1 MKNLILIYFYLIII
15 TINAQNQNND
25 LNTLLLKNK
34 QIESSSKN
42 DYRAYMSNL
51 EGIIKKYFEL
61 GYYDSSRIFAQKWS
75 ETENIISKPQS
86 QSRYFANLRHG
97 ESLYKC
103 GDFKKADS
111 LFLVSTQ
118 FFSNK
123 LSKESL
129 AQLFYTRA
137 LINYKKGN
145 FDTTQYCLEQYKADF
160 ISKPL
165 FADIRVKNIQS
176 LMLLSK
182 GQYDEA
188 TEIQKNIYENLIK
201 SINDS
206 ALIANH
212 LMVYS
217 KCLIANASYKKAF
230 IYASKAKN
238 IMTNKVGNGNIN
250 LCPFIDQ
257 LAAVYYEKSD
267 FGKALELAE
276 YSLFTK
282 QKFLNEDNPEIAD
295 SYALL
300 ADINLG
306 LEKNDLYASYHNK
319 AYAIYKSKL
328 DSTHL
333 ALALSS
339 NNVGIVEQ
347 KNDYFESSISYLK
360 KSESIYNQSFTDK
373 NNYLLAKV
381 YNDLGGLNTN
391 QKQTNK
397 AIENYNKAINIYNNI
412 FNKKHP
418 IIAETYNNLA
428 SEYQNVN
435 QYEKALM
442 SYQKAIIANKNDF
455 NDTINLLDKITINGI
470 ADDFVLL
477 QTLSEKSA
485 VLEKIW
491 DQKNAKYDSTKQFKE
506 SEISEL
512 LAANQNYKTCEILI
526 KRLRESFTNEDS
538 KIILSKKTSKLTE
551 KSSNLCLR
559 IGKLTANKKY
569 IEEAI
574 LASEKSKAAALL
586 SAIQATNAKHIAG
599 VPDSI
604 LKTES
609 DIAKSLKDN
618 QIKLIKEMKKGK
630 KADAELVAEL
640 QNKVATLS
648 EQKLEII
655 QNIERNYPKYYDL
668 KYNTKPVSIS
678 TIQKTILSKDSL
690 KLDHKSTMVQ
700 YLVGDSYIFVTII
713 NPENYEMIKL
723 KKDSLLLKYI
733 NYFRNGIRFNLYDL
747 HYEASFKLYQSLV
760 KPILKF
766 IKTKNL
772 IIVPDGVMALLP
784 FEALIM
790 DKNIEKVQNQVSKSN
805 FHKLHYLNKKYNIK
819 YCFSSQL
826 AMELSKPILEKR
838 QTDFIGISPVF
849 MPKHAT
855 GIKLNSIQ
863 KPTDMTL
870 DMDFKTSDFDSTK
883 AFSPNL
889 SPIEAAY
896 NEVSNLQKMYD
907 KKSKVASSFLNQF
920 GQESIMKNNNIKYSK
935 VLHIA
940 THGMVDAS
948 NPELSG
954 LYFANDPTQKED
966 GILYAGEIYNTQIN
980 ADLVV
985 LSACQTGLGKITKG
999 EGLLGL
1005 SRSLIFSGAKNL
1017 VVSLWSVN
1025 DLTTNKIMSK
1035 FYKCFV
1041 SKNNTIYYSKYLRKS
1056 KLKMSRKKAT
1066 AFPYYWAPF
1075 IHIGG

>member
-15 TINAQNQNND
+15 TINAQNQNKD
-25 LNTLLLKNK
+25 LKAMLLKNK
-34 QIESSSKN
+34 QIESSPKK
-42 DYRAYMSNL
+42 DYRAYLSNL
-51 EGIIKKYFEL
+51 EGITKKYFEL

-75 ETENIISKPQS
+75 ETENTISKPQS

-97 ESLYKC
+97 EALYKC
-103 GDFKKADS
+103 GYFKKSDS
-111 LFLVSTQ
+111 LFLISTQ

-129 AQLFYTRA
+129 SQLFYTRA
-137 LINYKKGN
+137 LINYRKGN

-160 ISKPL
+160 LSKPL
-165 FADIRVKNIQS
+165 LADIRIKNMQS

-182 GQYDEA
+182 GQNDDAVEN
-188 TEIQKNIYENLIK
+188 QRNINENLIK

-206 ALIANH
+206 TLIANH
-212 LMVYS
+212 FMVYS
-217 KCLIANASYKKAF
+217 KCLLANASYKKAF
-230 IYASKAKN
+230 TFASKAKN

-282 QKFLNEDNPEIAD
+282 QKFLNEDNPDIAD

-306 LEKNDLYASYHNK
+306 LEKNDSYASYHNK
-319 AYAIYKSKL
+319 GYAIYKSKL
-328 DSTHL
+328 DSAHL
-333 ALALSS
+333 TLAISS

-347 KNDYFESSISYLK
+347 KNTNFENSISYLK
-360 KSESIYNQSFTDK
+360 KSESIYNQTFTDK

-381 YNDLGGLNTN
+381 YNDLAGLNAT
-391 QKQTNK
+391 QKQTTES
-397 AIENYNKAINIYNNI
+397 IENYKKAINIYDNI
-412 FNKKHP
+412 FKRKHP
-418 IIAETYNNLA
+418 IIAETYNNLGA
-428 SEYQNVN
+428 EYQNVN
-435 QYEKALM
+435 QNEKALM

-455 NDTINLLDKITINGI
+455 NDTINLLDKITTNAI

-491 DQKNAKYDSTKQFKE
+491 DQKNVKYDSTKQFKE
-506 SEISEL
+506 SEILEL

-526 KRLRESFTNEDS
+526 KRLRESFTSEDS
-538 KIILSKKTSKLTE
+538 KIILSKKTAKLTE

-574 LASEKSKAAALL
+574 LANEKSKAAALL

-599 VPDSI
+599 VPDSV
-604 LKTES
+604 LKVES
-609 DIAKSLKDN
+609 DIAKNLKDN
-618 QIKLIKEMKKGK
+618 QIRLIKEMKKGK
-630 KADAELVAEL
+630 KADVELVAEL

-648 EQKLEII
+648 DQKLEII

-668 KYNTKPVSIS
+668 KYNTKPISIS
-678 TIQKTILSKDSL
+678 VIQKSILSKDSL
-690 KLDHKSTMVQ
+690 KLDHNSTMLQ
-700 YLVGDSYIFVTII
+700 YLVGDSYVFVTII
-713 NPENYEMIKL
+713 NPRNYEMIKI
-723 KKDSLLLKYI
+723 KKDSMMLKYI

-760 KPILKF
+760 KPILKY

-784 FEALIM
+784 FEALIT
-790 DKNIEKVQNQVSKSN
+790 DKNIEKVQKQVTKSN
-805 FHKLHYLNKKYNIK
+805 FHKLNYLNKKYNIK

-838 QTDFIGISPVF
+838 RIDFIGISPVF
-849 MPKHAT
+849 VPKHAT
-855 GIKLNSIQ
+855 GIQLNSTQ
-863 KPTDMTL
+863 KLSDKTIDFN
-870 DMDFKTSDFDSTK
+870 FKTLDFDSTQ
-883 AFSPNL
+883 AFSPAL
-889 SPIEAAY
+889 SPIEAAFD
-896 NEVSNLQKMYD
+896 EVSNLQKMYD
-907 KKSKVASSFLNQF
+907 EKSKVSSSYLNQF
-920 GQESIMKNNNIKYSK
+920 GQESIIKNRYIKDSK
-935 VLHIA
+935 VVHIA

-1035 FYKCFV
+1035 FYKGFV
-1041 SKNNTIYYSKYLRKS
+1041 SKNNTIYYSKHLRKS